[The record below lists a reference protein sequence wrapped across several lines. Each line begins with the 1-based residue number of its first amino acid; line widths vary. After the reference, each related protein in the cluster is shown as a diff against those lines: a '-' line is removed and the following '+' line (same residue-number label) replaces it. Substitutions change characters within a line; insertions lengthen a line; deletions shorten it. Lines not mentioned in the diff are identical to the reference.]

1 MYYCPPLIKLIETSP
16 SVRVNGTLMRI
27 IRKELFT
34 DEEIEE
40 LREFE
45 NYRKSLGREPSIMNF
60 LPDDIRP
67 KGIPKL

>member
-1 MYYCPPLIKLIETSP
+1 
-16 SVRVNGTLMRI
+16 MRI

>member
-1 MYYCPPLIKLIETSP
+1 
-16 SVRVNGTLMRI
+16 MRI

-45 NYRKSLGREPSIMNF
+45 NYRKSLGREPSIMSF